1 MTGTPQFGDADLRRF
16 VAAGRCHKRAFS
28 LIRKHLRPPFHV
40 RRKHPAEDAERRFR
54 RNRSVIG
61 ILSKS
66 KLPSFLLLPVFRQL
80 SRLPVTSVTCYEK
93 IGFSMS
99 TEAASPKQ
107 ILKATPLFAA
117 LDESEI
123 SSLAARCG
131 IRPYAPGE
139 VLFTEGEPCR
149 GLYIVVSGHVRIFKT
164 ASNGREQVL
173 TIEGPGASV
182 AELPVFDGDN
192 YPASGSAVEKAD
204 VLFISRADL
213 RAICL
218 EKPEVSLK
226 MLQVVGKRLR
236 RLVGIIEELSFTT
249 VRHRLISWMLR
260 HAGTRNTLTLDM
272 SHQELAA
279 QIGTVRELVS
289 RNLARLQ
296 AQGMIEVNNRQILI
310 VDREGLE
317 ADLSSMV

>member
-1 MTGTPQFGDADLRRF
+1 
-16 VAAGRCHKRAFS
+16 
-28 LIRKHLRPPFHV
+28 
-40 RRKHPAEDAERRFR
+40 
-54 RNRSVIG
+54 
-61 ILSKS
+61 
-66 KLPSFLLLPVFRQL
+66 
-80 SRLPVTSVTCYEK
+80 
-93 IGFSMS
+93 MS
-99 TEAASPKQ
+99 TQAASPKQ

-131 IRPYAPGE
+131 TRPYAPGE

-149 GLYIVVSGHVRIFKT
+149 GMYIVVSGRVRIFKT

-173 TIEGPGASV
+173 AVEGPGASV
-182 AELPVFDGDN
+182 AELPVFDGGN
-192 YPASGSAVEKAD
+192 YPASGSAVEKTE
-204 VLFISRADL
+204 VLFISRAEL

-226 MLQVVGKRLR
+226 MLQVVGQRLR

-249 VRHRLISWMLR
+249 VRHRLISWILR
-260 HAGTRNTLTLDM
+260 QAGNGNTFALEM

-279 QIGTVRELVS
+279 QIGTVRELVT
-289 RNLARLQ
+289 RNLTRLQ
-296 AQGMIEVNNRQILI
+296 AQGMIEISSRQVRI